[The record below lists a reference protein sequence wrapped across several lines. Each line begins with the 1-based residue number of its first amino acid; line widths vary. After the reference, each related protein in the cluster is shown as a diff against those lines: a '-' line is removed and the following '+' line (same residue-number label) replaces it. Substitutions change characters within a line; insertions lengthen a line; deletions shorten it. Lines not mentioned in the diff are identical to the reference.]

1 MEEIKNTTEL
11 APSQMATDSIVGVDR
26 IDTLQKDAV
35 ITVGKLGKPIRDNR
49 GRFVIG
55 NRESV
60 GNKGGRPKDVTL
72 ADLQADETLF
82 GRLMEDFVEN
92 GDERAMKTLFKFFD
106 GKLR

>member
-11 APSQMATDSIVGVDR
+11 NTSQTVIDTIKEIQA
-26 IDTLQKDAV
+26 IDTLQTDTV
-35 ITVGKLGKPIRDNR
+35 ITVGKLGKPTRDSR

-60 GNKGGRPKDVTL
+60 GNKGGRPRDITL
-72 ADLQADETLF
+72 ADLEADETLF
-82 GRLMEDFVEN
+82 DRLMEDFVEH